1 MNFDEIFQFCPKC
14 GSKHFDKNNEKSRK
28 CDNCGFVYYMNP
40 SSATAAF
47 IINEK
52 GELLVCRRGKEPA
65 KGTLD
70 LPGGFVDFNET
81 GEEGVI
87 REIKEETGLEIQECR
102 YLFSVPNIYRYSGLD
117 IPTLDMFYE
126 CKVPDGVEPKA
137 ADDAAECFWV
147 SPKDVHP
154 ELFGLRSIRHALN
167 LYFGN

>member
-40 SSATAAF
+40 SSSTAAF
-47 IINEK
+47 IINGN

-81 GEEGVI
+81 GEETMEDKI
-87 REIKEETGLEIQECR
+87 LRMIQR
-102 YLFSVPNIYRYSGLD
+102 D
-117 IPTLDMFYE
+117 
-126 CKVPDGVEPKA
+126 
-137 ADDAAECFWV
+137 
-147 SPKDVHP
+147 
-154 ELFGLRSIRHALN
+154 ALN
-167 LYFGN
+167 LPNGCDIMNPPQMSRQSERSAS

>member
-81 GEEGVI
+81 AEEGVV
-87 REIKEETGLEIQECR
+87 REIQEETGLKVSDCR
-102 YLFSVPNIYRYSGLD
+102 YLFSVPTIYRYSGRD

-126 CKVPDGVEPKA
+126 CRVPDGVEVKA

-147 SPKDVHP
+147 PAVDVHP

-167 LYFGN
+167 LYYNK